1 MANVP
6 TIDLNC
12 IDNDALQALDLACRD
27 HGFFFLKGHGLDAL
41 VEAVKTQA
49 ECFFALPRDEK
60 QKVVR
65 KEDNPMGYYDRE
77 LTKQKRD
84 LKEVFDFYARSNG
97 QENRMP
103 WPQQP
108 TEFKE
113 TLRAYFL
120 ANAELSNRVM
130 HILCN
135 ALGVDETSFDRF
147 FMPRHTSSARL
158 NYYPSEDPLA
168 ADDQQSVTPL
178 GDMAL
183 HHHTDQGAITLLFQD
198 DIGGLQ
204 AFSKD
209 AGWIDI
215 PPMEDAL
222 VVNIGDIAQVWSN
235 GAYQAALHRV
245 LPIAA
250 GKSRYS
256 LPFFYQPSFDT
267 VVAPHQDLGAPN
279 YRSFNCGDF
288 IQGRID
294 DNYEDLGADD
304 IQVERFRINA

>member
-1 MANVP
+1 MTNVP

-256 LPFFYQPSFDT
+256 LPFFCQPSFDT

-279 YRSFNCGDF
+279 YRSF
-288 IQGRID
+288 
-294 DNYEDLGADD
+294 Y
-304 IQVERFRINA
+304 